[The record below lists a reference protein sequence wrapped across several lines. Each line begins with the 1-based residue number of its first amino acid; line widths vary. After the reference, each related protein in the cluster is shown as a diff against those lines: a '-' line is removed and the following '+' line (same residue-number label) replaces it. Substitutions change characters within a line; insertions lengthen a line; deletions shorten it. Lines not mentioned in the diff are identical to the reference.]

1 MPISLDVVSEKIF
14 NILKGHGF
22 SVQSFDPDGN
32 LVIDPSQGT
41 RFAVESPNILVR
53 LNKDKNEI
61 YLATS
66 EDLSDHSVRPM
77 LKELAQD
84 YLLDFDYKIF
94 DKKLKPKGEQIDIKR
109 NSGLEM
115 ADVMEASLGRMT
127 GSSKTSYQPLE
138 NVKIVVR
145 HKKAVNEEI
154 RGSRSRN
161 IHSIYVQR
169 GDERFKMAENNLAA
183 ARAMARHL
191 YNGGE
196 VFDEQGQTISEMAK
210 DYRQLRE
217 FLRYVNSTKLVNEEN
232 QEYVDL
238 AIENVNNIR
247 NTFKQLAGTKS
258 YATAIENIQEYKN
271 LEVLEDNLD
280 LENKFTETHFDEKVA
295 NVISSLNSLA
305 SRRKSFESKIVKAIE
320 LESFSQLKNKLQE
333 SDLVDFA
340 SPQAKLG
347 YQVSQLG
354 YSAKDPILSNY
365 LQSISSKLSNGG
377 QLNQFEYGAIKS
389 CLLTAN
395 QNVQKTAPVDV
406 AETYESFL
414 NQFTD

>member
-320 LESFSQLKNKLQE
+320 SETFSGVKDRLQE

-340 SPQAKLG
+340 SPHAKLG

-354 YSAKDPILSNY
+354 YSAKDDVLANY
-365 LQSISSKLSNGG
+365 LHSISSKLNDGG
-377 QLNQFEYGAIKS
+377 QLSQFEYGAIKS
-389 CLLTAN
+389 CLLSAN
-395 QNVQKTAPVDV
+395 QSVKKTAPVDV
-406 AETYESFL
+406 AETYEAFL
-414 NQFTD
+414 DQFTQ

>member
-22 SVQSFDPDGN
+22 AVQSFDPDGN

-66 EDLSDHSVRPM
+66 EDLSDHGVRPM

-94 DKKLKPKGEQIDIKR
+94 DKKIKPKGEQIDIKR
-109 NSGLEM
+109 NSELEM

-138 NVKIVVR
+138 NVKVVVR

-154 RGSRSRN
+154 RGARSRN

-196 VFDEQGQTISEMAK
+196 VFDEHGQTISEMAK

-247 NTFKQLAGTKS
+247 NTFKRLAGAKS
-258 YATAIENIQEYKN
+258 YATAIENIQEYTN
-271 LEVLEDNLD
+271 IEVLEDNLD
-280 LENKFTETHFDEKVA
+280 LESKFTETHFDEKVA

-305 SRRKSFESKIVKAIE
+305 GRRKSFESKIVKAIE
-320 LESFSQLKNKLQE
+320 LESFKDLKNKLQE

-340 SPQAKLG
+340 SPEAKLG

-354 YSAKDPILSNY
+354 YSAKDPVLSNY
-365 LQSISSKLSNGG
+365 LQSISSKLTSGG
-377 QLNQFEYGAIKS
+377 QLSQFEYGTIKS

-406 AETYESFL
+406 AETYEAFL
-414 NQFTD
+414 NQYTD

>member
-238 AIENVNNIR
+238 AIENVSNIR